1 MTLLRRG
8 ELRLLAS
15 ESAACLRDRHA
26 FARPLADEVCF
37 ELGDHAQ
44 HVEQQLA
51 HRVGW
56 IMNRTS
62 NGKSCPAILDLGSDV
77 GGIPHRACET
87 IQLRDHEGVAF
98 P

>member
-1 MTLLRRG
+1 MSLLRRG

-15 ESAACLRDRHA
+15 ESAPRLRDRHT
-26 FARPLADEVCF
+26 FARPLAYEVRF

-44 HVEQQLA
+44 HVEQEFT
-51 HRVGW
+51 HRVGG

-62 NGKSCPAILDLGSDV
+62 DGESCPALLDLGSDV
-77 GGIPHRACET
+77 GGISYRSRET